1 MQKFNAK
8 MKVSKVDQRR
18 YILSDPKNLAILQM
32 IYQLEEHQLSKED
45 KKLILFIRTQLKRDW
60 QTSVIVFL
68 NKLLKKYNNA

>member
-18 YILSDPKNLAILQM
+18 YVLSDQKNLAILQM

-60 QTSVIVFL
+60 QTPVIVFL

>member
-8 MKVSKVDQRR
+8 MKVSKVDQQR
-18 YILSDPKNLAILQM
+18 YVLSDPKNLSILQR
-32 IYQLEEHQLSKED
+32 IYQLEEHQLSPED

-60 QTSVIVFL
+60 QTPVIVFL